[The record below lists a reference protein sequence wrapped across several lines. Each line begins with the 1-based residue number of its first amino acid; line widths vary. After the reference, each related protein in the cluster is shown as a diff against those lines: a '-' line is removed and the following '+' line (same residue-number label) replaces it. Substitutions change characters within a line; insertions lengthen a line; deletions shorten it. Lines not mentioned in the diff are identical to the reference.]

1 MVPNLRP
8 PQHEQTPAD
17 RFRAVTVCPRPS
29 PAPIV
34 HKTLALGRVQSEPL
48 LALDRQKPARFVR
61 HTYARWKVLRVD
73 AYCGRRPGGQYLKR
87 RGLYGEV
94 PGETI
99 CVCTGCHGHF
109 PIQPVEWNRGQAT
122 SYVMGIQS
130 EMSPVARRRDHG

>member
-73 AYCGRRPGGQYLKR
+73 AYCGRRPGGQYLKPAFSLPR
-87 RGLYGEV
+87 V
-94 PGETI
+94 QKFVFKI
-99 CVCTGCHGHF
+99 CSLGNLRASTK
-109 PIQPVEWNRGQAT
+109 PAT
-122 SYVMGIQS
+122 AIGGNTVKAKS
-130 EMSPVARRRDHG
+130 R